1 MLVRV
6 PLNYYILLALL
17 IQEVDNDINV
27 KLLRLKT
34 KKVKK
39 LIASQ
44 STRSQPTRS
53 QNVTRPER
61 AIEISQ
67 ALPFSVKPLSLN
79 TRIGGY

>member
-27 KLLRLKT
+27 KLLHVLK

-44 STRSQPTRS
+44 ATRNKTLHAPR
-53 QNVTRPER
+53 R

-79 TRIGGY
+79 CPFPQFS